1 MEENYDSNQINR
13 ILCWLDY
20 NSKHRSLG
28 YDIIRSVFRNKG
40 DEVKDI
46 KFRGKKELL

>member
-1 MEENYDSNQINR
+1 MQIDR
-13 ILCWLDY
+13 FLCWLDY